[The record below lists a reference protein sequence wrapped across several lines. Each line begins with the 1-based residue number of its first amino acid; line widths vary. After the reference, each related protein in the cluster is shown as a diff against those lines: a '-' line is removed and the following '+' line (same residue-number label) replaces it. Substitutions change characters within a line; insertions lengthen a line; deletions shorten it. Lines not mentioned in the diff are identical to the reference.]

1 MTRYRLPSGSNAHT
15 QFSPPVADSPW
26 SSMTTGAPGGPATS
40 RMNVVPRPGSSSARP
55 GGTNDGACASG
66 VEANDLDLQ
75 DEVFACWRLEVD
87 DLADPMSQQ
96 RSPEGRAGRDHFEI
110 VVPFLD

>member
-40 RMNVVPRPGSSSARP
+40 RMNVVPRPGSSTARP
-55 GGTNDGACASG
+55 GGTNDGAVGSA
-66 VEANDLDLQ
+66 VETNDLDLQ
-75 DEVFACWRLEVD
+75 DELLARRRFEVD
-87 DLADPMSQQ
+87 DVADSMAQQ
-96 RSPEGRAGRDHFEI
+96 RLPERRAG
-110 VVPFLD
+110 